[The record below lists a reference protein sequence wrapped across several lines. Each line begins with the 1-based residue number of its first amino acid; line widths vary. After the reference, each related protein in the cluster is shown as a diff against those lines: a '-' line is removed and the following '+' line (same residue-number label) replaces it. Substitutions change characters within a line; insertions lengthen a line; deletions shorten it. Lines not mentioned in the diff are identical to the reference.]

1 MNTINIQIEMISVCS
16 ADGHITPLRFRLE
29 DEENCLQTVSISQV
43 MYAKPIRY
51 AGIDAIQ
58 YLCKAILEE
67 KERVFE
73 LRYTIKTHR
82 WSLFR
87 VVY

>member
-1 MNTINIQIEMISVCS
+1 MNIEMISVCDS
-16 ADGHITPLRFRLE
+16 DGKLTPLRFRME
-29 DEENCLQTVSISQV
+29 DESHCLQTVPIMQV
-43 MYAKPIRY
+43 LYSNPIQY

-58 YLCKAILEE
+58 YLCKATLEGRE
-67 KERVFE
+67 KLFE